1 MKVSLD
7 RVPQTI
13 QWVVRIFGVYLL
25 LFTLFRVITAICFKP
40 GLMSITEML
49 PAFWIG
55 LKYDLRW
62 VSIILSPVILF
73 SSFPPFS
80 PYKNLRAGTFW
91 SIYLGCI
98 TLIVLIFYG
107 ADFGQFAYVD
117 ARLNADALIFA
128 EDPKESWQM
137 IWESYPVVWILISI
151 LLAVLFMYR
160 FFSNLKK
167 QVEQQNAHK
176 HKFSFQR
183 RWHLAALLM
192 TCWFIYGFLTWEPL
206 NVKRAMNL
214 NNGFKS
220 NLALNPMQNFFT
232 TLGFR
237 QQAPN
242 DAAAYYSSMSALLGL
257 PKTPIQ
263 PHPYKRIIKATDRS
277 ISQKPNV
284 VLVICESMSMYKTSM
299 APNPLATTPFLA
311 QVAKDGV
318 FFDRCFSTS
327 FGTARSLFGTIS
339 GVPDVQLGKFA
350 TRDPAS
356 VQQQTIIN
364 SWTGY
369 SKHYFIGGR
378 SSFNNFRG
386 VVSNVNNIQFHEEGS
401 FTAPKTNV
409 WGISDKDLFSEANK
423 VFTKQTDPFFAIIQT
438 SGNHRPFQIPA
449 AERAFVRRVIPEDS
463 LRRYGFESQ
472 DEFDAF
478 HYMDYCI
485 QSFMETAAKEPYF
498 QNTLF
503 VFVGDHGVAGD
514 AHFAYPLA
522 WTEKRL
528 TEEHIPLI
536 LYAPRWLKPQVRHET
551 VSHIDVIPTI
561 AGLLP
566 FDYTNASLGRDA
578 LDPSKKQ
585 HMAFIMYH
593 APGWVGVVDDHYFYR
608 KNIHMDAEELVSVKH
623 NGIITGK
630 IRDSLCSVYSQWTSA
645 YYETSKWLLFN
656 NRK

>member
-1 MKVSLD
+1 MPFSTD
-7 RVPQTI
+7 RIPKTI
-13 QWVVRIFGVYLL
+13 QWMVRIFGVYLL
-25 LFTLFRVITAICFKP
+25 LFTLFRITTAICFKP
-40 GLMSITEML
+40 EAMGILEML

-62 VSIILSPVILF
+62 VSVILSPVIVF
-73 SSFPPFS
+73 SSIPYFS
-80 PYKNLRAGTFW
+80 PYKSIRAGRFW
-91 SIYLGCI
+91 SIYLGII
-98 TLIVLIFYG
+98 TLIVLLFYG

-128 EDPKESWQM
+128 EDPTESWQM
-137 IWESYPVVWILISI
+137 VWESYPVIWILISI
-151 LLAVLFMYR
+151 ILAVLVMYR
-160 FFSNLKK
+160 FFTNLKT
-167 QVEQQNAHK
+167 QVELQNAHK

-183 RWHLAALLM
+183 RWHLLALF
-192 TCWFIYGFLTWEPL
+192 TTGWFIYGFFTLNPL
-206 NVKRAMNL
+206 DFRRAMNL

-220 NLALNPMQNFFT
+220 NLALNPIQNFFT

-242 DAAAYYSSMSALLGL
+242 EASVYYTTIAELLGL
-257 PKTPIQ
+257 PPKPNHV
-263 PHPYKRIIKATDRS
+263 HPYKRIVQSTSRS
-277 ISQKPNV
+277 IQGKPNV
-284 VLVICESMSMYKTSM
+284 VLVICESLSMYKTSM

-311 QVAKDGV
+311 QVAKEGV

-356 VQQQTIIN
+356 VHQQSVIN

-378 SSFNNFRG
+378 STFNNFRG
-386 VVSNVNNIQFHEEGS
+386 VVSNVNNIKFHEEGS

-409 WGISDKDLFSEANK
+409 WGISDKDLFLEANN

-449 AERAFVRRVIPEDS
+449 TERTFVRKVIPEDS

-528 TEEHIPLI
+528 TEEHIPFI
-536 LYAPRWLKPQVRHET
+536 LYSPRWLKPQVRHEA

-561 AGLLP
+561 AGLLS
-566 FDYTNASLGRDA
+566 FDYTNTSLGRDA

-585 HMAFIMYH
+585 NMAFIMYH

-608 KNIHMDAEELVSVKH
+608 KNIHMDTEELVSVKH
-623 NGIITGK
+623 NGTITGNT
-630 IRDSLCSVYSQWTSA
+630 RDSLCAYYSQWTSA